1 MNGNKVRRWREIEGD
16 IKMTLALGYACGEVG
31 LIASH
36 CGLLVLWLRKKAQ
49 LFIAFETER
58 KGRAAELY
66 LLEKSHIT
74 HTHTNSVGLS
84 GICVT
89 IYTQATSKTG
99 DYSHSDALTHS

>member
-1 MNGNKVRRWREIEGD
+1 MKRWREIEGD

-49 LFIAFETER
+49 LFIAFETEW

-66 LLEKSHIT
+66 LTYNTHPHKFCRSEWHLCDHI
-74 HTHTNSVGLS
+74 HTGHKQNW
-84 GICVT
+84 
-89 IYTQATSKTG
+89 
-99 DYSHSDALTHS
+99 